1 MSFAPRRID
10 HAVLASRNLS
20 GQVELYRRLGF
31 QVGARNRHPWGTENH
46 IVQFDGSFIELIS
59 TGQGFRRP
67 ADGPPTRLSFPVFVY
82 DYLQRREGFAMLALA
97 SQDAPHDREVFA
109 KAGIGDFE
117 TFHFARRARRPD
129 GSEAEV
135 AFTLAFAR
143 SKLLPGSGFFVCEQH
158 HPGNFWN
165 PAFQEHPNGAIGLES
180 VIMIAENPADHAE
193 FLSHLTGQREMR
205 STSLGLEISLADGQA
220 LEVLTPQAYAFRYG
234 DITPLIETTGLAA
247 LRIRVRDLDHARR
260 TMLNEG
266 IAALDRDGML
276 VVPPEIGD
284 GTSIV
289 FTSAGAPAA

>member
-46 IVQFDGSFIELIS
+46 IIQFDGSFLELIS

-67 ADGPPTRLSFPVFVY
+67 ADGPPTRLSFPVFIH
-82 DYLQRREGFAMLALA
+82 DYLQRREGFAMLAL
-97 SQDAPHDREVFA
+97 SSKDAPHDREVFA
-109 KAGIGDFE
+109 KAGVGDFE

-143 SKLLPGSGFFVCEQH
+143 TKLLPGSGFFACEQH
-158 HPGNFWN
+158 YPGNFWN
-165 PAFQEHPNGAIGLES
+165 PSFQEHPNGAIALES
-180 VIMIAENPADHAE
+180 VIMIAENPSAHAE
-193 FLSHLTGQREMR
+193 FLSHFTGQREMR
-205 STSLGLEISLADGQA
+205 STSLGLEIALADGQA
-220 LEVLTPQAYAFRYG
+220 LEVLTPQAFGFRYG
-234 DITPLIETTGLAA
+234 DITPLTETEGLAG
-247 LRIRVRDLDHARR
+247 LRIRVRNLDHARR

-266 IAALDRDGML
+266 IAAIERDGML
-276 VVPPEIGD
+276 VVSSEFGE
-284 GTSIV
+284 GAAIV
-289 FTSAGAPAA
+289 FTAGEPAAA